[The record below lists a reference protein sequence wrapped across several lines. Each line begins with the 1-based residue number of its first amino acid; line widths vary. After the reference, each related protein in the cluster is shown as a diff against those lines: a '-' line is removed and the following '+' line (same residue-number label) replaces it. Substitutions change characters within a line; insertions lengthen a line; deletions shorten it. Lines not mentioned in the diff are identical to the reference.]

1 MLSLPILVWLL
12 AIAASLSGL
21 YFAYRRD
28 ARRRQALESFAAA
41 KGWAYTARDD
51 SWAQRFTG
59 TPFGQGDHRQA
70 RNILSGTVDG
80 HAMVAFDYSFQ
91 THSSD
96 GESSNTTTHRYAVCV
111 LALPGYLPHLELSP
125 ENLMTR
131 VGNTIL
137 GHDIELESED
147 FNRRYRVRAD
157 NPKFA
162 YDVLN
167 PRTMQ
172 ALLAKPVLNL
182 RVAGADAFC
191 WESGR
196 TAPVTLLARLSALT
210 TLLGGIPSYVW
221 SDHNAGGA
229 PA

>member
-1 MLSLPILVWLL
+1 MFAFPILVWLL
-12 AIAASLSGL
+12 VLTLCLVGAYL
-21 YFAYRRD
+21 AYRRD
-28 ARRRQALESFAAA
+28 ARRGQALAAFAAA
-41 KGWAYTARDD
+41 KGWAYSARDD

-59 TPFGQGDHRQA
+59 APFGQGDHRQA
-70 RNILSGTVDG
+70 RNIVSGTVEG

-96 GESSNTTTHRYAVCV
+96 GDSSNTTTHRYAVCV
-111 LALPGYLPHLELSP
+111 LGLPGYLPHLELSP
-125 ENLMTR
+125 ETLRTR
-131 VGNTIL
+131 VGNTIT

-191 WESGR
+191 WEAGR
-196 TAPVTLLARLSALT
+196 TQPVTLLARLSALT
-210 TLLGGIPSYVW
+210 TLLAGIPSYVW

-229 PA
+229 PV